1 LKKRDKVIIGVVAV
15 IIICIIGLW
24 GVGTTG
30 YLTVSEVTSDPQYIG
45 TEVQVKGIVKEDT
58 LQVNLTSTLF
68 VLTDR
73 SVDINVIYTGEKP
86 VNLASGKDVVVIGT
100 LVSNEKIEARK
111 ILTECASKYAGG

>member
-1 LKKRDKVIIGVVAV
+1 MKKRNKVIIGAIAV

-45 TEVQVKGIVKEDT
+45 TEVQVKGIVKEGT
-58 LQVNLTSTLF
+58 LQVNLTSTF

-73 SVDINVIYTGEKP
+73 SADINVEYVGEKP
-86 VNLASGKDVVVIGT
+86 VNLAGGKDVVVIGT
-100 LVSNEKIEARK
+100 LDSNEKIVARK
-111 ILTECASKYAGG
+111 IVIGCPSKYVGG

>member
-1 LKKRDKVIIGVVAV
+1 VIIGVIAV

-45 TEVQVKGIVKEDT
+45 TEVQVKGIVKEGT
-58 LQVNLTSTLF
+58 LQINRETSF

-73 SVDINVIYTGEKP
+73 SADINVEYVGEKP
-86 VNLASGKDVVVIGT
+86 VTPAGGNDVVVIGT
-100 LVSNEKIEARK
+100 LASNDTIVARK
-111 ILTECASKYAGG
+111 IVIGCPSKYVGG

>member
-1 LKKRDKVIIGVVAV
+1 MKKRDKVIIGVAAV

-45 TEVQVKGIVKEDT
+45 TEVQVKGIVKEGT
-58 LQVNLTSTLF
+58 LQVNLSETSF

-73 SVDINVIYTGEKP
+73 SAEINVEYTGEKP
-86 VNLASGKDVVVIGT
+86 VTLAGGKDVVVIGT

-111 ILTECASKYAGG
+111 IVIGCPSKYAGG